1 MADVRAKRPNILL
14 ITTDQQRYDSLGC
27 NGNTVCRTPSIDS
40 LAAAGIRYE
49 RAHVQ
54 NVLCMPSRAT
64 IVTGQYPGTH
74 GVWNNGVCLPRESPS
89 VAHVLKDAGY
99 ATSHIGKMHFE
110 TTRPVFS
117 EHLRGVGERPV
128 MTTQFV
134 DIDGEQIMWIVPTG
148 EDLHGPHRGFDFIEH
163 CNHFVSGHHA
173 LWVRDQIGPK
183 EMNRVLVETMRAFR
197 DGFGGDT
204 GALQSVYSMLPAELH
219 ASTWVVDR
227 TIAWLDE
234 IGSETPFFSWVSF
247 DDPHHPFNP
256 PAGYGRRYD
265 WREMTLPNARRAT
278 REAIAAELAGK
289 PWQYGAYWR
298 GEYGSHEGSLGGF
311 TPMDLTDDQVREMIA
326 LTYGMVELIDD
337 NIERLLA
344 HLVARGL
351 DADTHVFFTTDHGEL
366 LGDHGLI
373 LKGPFHLDGL
383 VRAPLIW
390 RDPHSIRGVVTD
402 PVGLLDL
409 APTFC
414 SVAGVPIPGWMD
426 GAVLP
431 VADGTR
437 ERVLTQYDSQVT
449 PELVLRSMYRDGWFV
464 TAYPKMGGV
473 GELYDMRED
482 PHQVVNRW
490 EDPARR
496 ALRDEL
502 VRDLAEHVVEDPRA
516 ERLRWWAI
524 A

>member
-1 MADVRAKRPNILL
+1 MARRPNILL

-27 NGNTVCRTPSIDS
+27 NRNTVCRTPAIDS
-40 LAAAGIRYE
+40 LAATGVRYE

-74 GVWNNGVCLPRESPS
+74 GVWNNGVCLPRETPS
-89 VAHVLKDAGY
+89 VAYVLKDAGY
-99 ATSHIGKMHFE
+99 ATSHVGKMHFE

-117 EHLRGVGERPV
+117 EHLRSRGELPT
-128 MTTQFV
+128 MTTQV
-134 DIDGEQIMWIVPTG
+134 VEIDGEQVMWIVPT
-148 EDLHGPHRGFDFIEH
+148 EDDLQAPYRGFDFIEH

-173 LWVRDQIGPK
+173 LWLRERLGV
-183 EMNRVLVETMRAFR
+183 EELNRVLVETMRAFR

-204 GALQSVYSMLPAELH
+204 GALQSVYSILPPELH

-227 TIAWLDE
+227 TITWLDG
-234 IGSETPFFSWVSF
+234 IGDDEPWFSWVSF

-256 PAGYGRRYD
+256 PAAYGRRHD
-265 WREMTLPNARRAT
+265 WRGLPLPVARLASK
-278 REAIAAELAGK
+278 EAIAAELAGK

-298 GEYGSHEGSLGGF
+298 GEYGAHEGSLGGF
-311 TPMDLTDDQVREMIA
+311 APAEFTDDQVREMVA
-326 LTYGMVELIDD
+326 LTYGMIELIDD
-337 NIERLLA
+337 NVGRLLSY
-344 HLVARGL
+344 LSSRGL
-351 DADTHVFFTTDHGEL
+351 DQNTHIFFTTDHGEL

-390 RDPHSIRGVVTD
+390 RSPGGAAGVVND
-402 PVGLLDL
+402 PVGSLDL

-414 SVAGVPIPGWMD
+414 SVAGLPVPAWMD
-426 GAVLP
+426 GRVLP
-431 VADGTR
+431 TADGTR
-437 ERVLTQYDSQVT
+437 ERVLTVYDSQVT
-449 PELVLRSMYRDGWFV
+449 EELVLRSMYRGGWFV
-464 TAYPKMGGV
+464 TAYPRIDGA

-482 PHQVVNRW
+482 PNQFVNLW
-490 EDPARR
+490 DDPARR
-496 ALRDEL
+496 GLRDEL
-502 VRDLAEHVVEDPRA
+502 VADLFAHVVEDPRT

>member
-1 MADVRAKRPNILL
+1 MRERPNILL

-27 NGNTVCRTPSIDS
+27 NGNTVCRTPAIDS
-40 LAAAGIRYE
+40 LASSGIRYE

-74 GVWNNGVCLPRESPS
+74 GVWNNGVCLPREAPS
-89 VAHVLKDAGY
+89 VAHVLKEAGY

-117 EHLRGVGERPV
+117 EHLRSRGELPV

-134 DIDGEQIMWIVPTG
+134 EIDGEQIMWIVPTE
-148 EDLHGPHRGFDFIEH
+148 EDLQGPHRGFDFIEH
-163 CNHFVSGHHA
+163 CNHFISGHHA
-173 LWVRDQIGPK
+173 LWLREQLGV
-183 EMNRVLVETMRAFR
+183 EELNRVLVETMRAFR

-204 GALQSVYSMLPAELH
+204 GALQSVYSILPAALH
-219 ASTWVVDR
+219 SSTWVVDR
-227 TIAWLDE
+227 TIAWLDTLQHGE
-234 IGSETPFFSWVSF
+234 PFFSWVSF

-256 PAGYGRRYD
+256 PAEYGRHYD
-265 WREMTLPNARRAT
+265 RRSMALPAARRSSAD
-278 REAIAAELAGK
+278 AIAAELEGK

-298 GEYGSHEGSLGGF
+298 GEYASHEGSLGGF
-311 TPMDLTDDQVREMIA
+311 RPADFTQDQVREMIA

-337 NIERLLA
+337 NIARLLG
-344 HLVARGL
+344 HLVASGL
-351 DADTHVFFTTDHGEL
+351 DETTHIFFTTDHGEL

-390 RDPHSIRGVVTD
+390 RDPTGGRPTVTD

-414 SVAGVPIPGWMD
+414 SIAGLPVPAWMD
-426 GAVLP
+426 GTALP
-431 VADGTR
+431 IADGSR
-437 ERVLTQYDSQVT
+437 ERVLTVFDSVER
-449 PELVLRSMYRDGWFV
+449 PDLR
-464 TAYPKMGGV
+464 
-473 GELYDMRED
+473 
-482 PHQVVNRW
+482 
-490 EDPARR
+490 
-496 ALRDEL
+496 
-502 VRDLAEHVVEDPRA
+502 
-516 ERLRWWAI
+516 
-524 A
+524 